1 MNKFISGASAAVL
14 LSCTAI
20 SGLAP
25 AAAAPMRDFHQQDQY
40 IGNYCGQHPG
50 AGQCNDWQMHRGHWT
65 QSQYQGFYRSHRHD
79 NGFGGDAVA
88 GLFGFAAGA
97 AVAGAMNSG
106 NAGDHAQACEHTYRS
121 YDSGSDTYLGNDGSR
136 HACRL

>member
-1 MNKFISGASAAVL
+1 
-14 LSCTAI
+14 
-20 SGLAP
+20 
-25 AAAAPMRDFHQQDQY
+25 MRDFHQQDQY

-50 AGQCNDWQMHRGHWT
+50 AGQCNDWQTHHSRWT

-79 NGFGGDAVA
+79 NGFGGSAVA

-97 AVAGAMNSG
+97 AVVGAMTDANS
-106 NAGDHAQACEHTYRS
+106 GDHAESCAQTYRS
-121 YDSGSDTYLGNDGSR
+121 YDPASDTYLGNDGYR